1 MTWCWC
7 CCVERAACSLMHF
20 TTLVC
25 VVQPVVEPAGCMVP
39 VYTGRVRSLLINFEQ
54 QIFSC
59 KTKSAIYPGD
69 SQHPCVTLHVN
80 MARLEHELKN
90 GVVPAAD
97 ISNLLAIVRKAIKKT
112 DMSIFEKANPSRQ
125 GCRVPQSEL
134 VTLQLLTCNCNV
146 ILMFPFH

>member
-1 MTWCWC
+1 
-7 CCVERAACSLMHF
+7 
-20 TTLVC
+20 
-25 VVQPVVEPAGCMVP
+25 MVP
-39 VYTGRVRSLLINFEQ
+39 VYTGRVCSLLINFEQ

-80 MARLEHELKN
+80 MARLEHKLKN

-125 GCRVPQSEL
+125 GCRVP
-134 VTLQLLTCNCNV
+134 
-146 ILMFPFH
+146 